1 MSDEYWL
8 RPTHILESQDDLID
22 IIYWN
27 SAAALRLGKNASLRT
42 LLVEVAELAAA
53 LDGKHEH
60 PPELE
65 LVQIA
70 GICLTWLRRMRRD
83 LNA

>member
-1 MSDEYWL
+1 MGDDYWL
-8 RPTHILESQDDLID
+8 RPTRILDSQDDLID
-22 IIYWN
+22 IIDWN
-27 SAAALRLGKNASLRT
+27 SARAIRLGKNASLRT
-42 LLVEVAELAAA
+42 LLEEVAELAAA

-70 GICLTWLRRMRRD
+70 GICLTWLKRMRWGLD
-83 LNA
+83 A